1 MTMTRKAPLVLLL
14 ASAAALRRVAVVTGG
29 TRGIGRGIS
38 EALAEHDFDL
48 LVSYNSDEAAA
59 EQAAGELK
67 TKYNCAVACVGGDV
81 SLPETRAKIWETYD
95 KVYGGDTHRLGAV
108 VHNAGQY
115 VGVTSTN
122 AAGIKATGPPPGF
135 GDGSLIKE
143 GAVDFTQMH
152 YYQRMYGDAFVDLC
166 EQGLARFTDGGSL
179 VGISSPGCTLQY
191 KANLGYDMPGSGKC
205 VMEYTM
211 RLFAVRAATKNVNV
225 NVVIPGVTVTDA
237 WGKLGAMRGQSKEE
251 IVEGVSGRLAP
262 MGPMQPKQ
270 VGDGVAFLCS
280 PAGRAVTGVS
290 LPVDNGVHL
299 KA

>member
-1 MTMTRKAPLVLLL
+1 MTQTAILTLGLLTNI
-14 ASAAALRRVAVVTGG
+14 AALRRVAIVTGG
-29 TRGIGRGIS
+29 TRGIGKGIA

-48 LVSYNSDEAAA
+48 LVSYNSDAAAA
-59 EQAAGELK
+59 EQAADELK
-67 TKYNCAVACVGGDV
+67 AKYRCAVECVGGDV
-81 SLPETRAKIWETYD
+81 SLPETRAAIYAKFD
-95 KVYGGDTHRLGAV
+95 SVYGETHQLGAL

-122 AAGIKATGPPPGF
+122 AAGIVATGPPPGF
-135 GDGSLIKE
+135 GDGSLLGE
-143 GAVDFTQMH
+143 DGGVDLTQMH

-166 EQGLARFTDGGSL
+166 ERGMARFPEDGGSL

-205 VMEYTM
+205 VMEYSM
-211 RLFAVRAATKNVNV
+211 RLFAVRAAAKKVNC

-237 WGKLGAMRGQSKEE
+237 WGKLGAMRGKSKEE
-251 IVEGVSGRLAP
+251 MAEDVASRLAP
-262 MGPMQPKQ
+262 LGAMQPRQ

>member
-1 MTMTRKAPLVLLL
+1 MFLRFETMTITRKAPLALLL

-59 EQAAGELK
+59 EQAATELK
-67 TKYNCAVACVGGDV
+67 AKYRCSVECVGGDV
-81 SLPETRAKIWETYD
+81 SLPETRAKIWETFD
-95 KVYGGDTHRLGAV
+95 KVYGNTHALGAV

-122 AAGIKATGPPPGF
+122 AAGIEATGPPPGF

-205 VMEYTM
+205 VMEY
-211 RLFAVRAATKNVNV
+211 ATVWKS
-225 NVVIPGVTVTDA
+225 T
-237 WGKLGAMRGQSKEE
+237 S
-251 IVEGVSGRLAP
+251 VSA
-262 MGPMQPKQ
+262 
-270 VGDGVAFLCS
+270 
-280 PAGRAVTGVS
+280 AVTKSFRGDDS
-290 LPVDNGVHL
+290 GTNAP
-299 KA
+299 